1 MKLGTQVGNFE
12 SWMMATSKQPLPKV
26 GDGATVILWTDRYAG
41 TIVKITRCQIHVQ
54 RDTAVRKGEVV
65 MSESQDYTYSPD
77 LKGQVYIFRKTKHG
91 YKSGSFGLCIGHRDE
106 YYDYSF

>member
-12 SWMMATSKQPLPKV
+12 SWMMATSKQPTAKV

-41 TIVKITRCQIHVQ
+41 TIVKTTRCQIHVQ
-54 RDTAVRKGEVV
+54 RDIAQRQDTRG
-65 MSESQDYTYSPD
+65 MSESQDYTYTSDP
-77 LKGQVYIFRKTKHG
+77 KGQVYIFRKTKRG
-91 YKSGSFGLCIGHRDE
+91 YKSGSFGLAIGYRDE